1 MAQSLGVAQP
11 GDQVMSDPVH
21 DHSLRRRLVPSSV
34 DSLMPIHPL
43 AVVDPQAEIHPE
55 ATVGPFCY
63 VRGKVHLAAG
73 VELVS
78 HASVY
83 GRATIGAGTRIF
95 PGAVVGA
102 DPQDLKYKGEDS
114 ELVIGERCRIHECA
128 TISKGTA
135 TGAMTTRIGDDVLV
149 MAYAHIAHDCE
160 VGNSVVIAN
169 SAQLAGHCRIGRKA
183 IIGGMV
189 GLHHFVTVGE
199 LSIVSAMCGV
209 RFDIPPY
216 VMAEGNPAEPR
227 NINIIG
233 LRRDGLGEAEVA
245 DLREA
250 FRDLYHD
257 RGATPLREAV
267 EEVRDRFQAKVGSAT
282 LKLCDWIDAHLE
294 NAIKGRM
301 AEAHRTAVV
310 VGKANTG
317 ATRPT
322 TCQHCGKVFQ
332 AQVRADA
339 FLAAC
344 SHCGRQQTVEAQ
356 A

>member
-1 MAQSLGVAQP
+1 MGY
-11 GDQVMSDPVH
+11 PVH
-21 DHSLRRRLVPSSV
+21 ASSLRRTLLPSSV
-34 DSLMPIHPL
+34 HFPMPIHPL

-63 VRGKVHLAAG
+63 VRGKVRLAAG

-83 GRATIGAGTRIF
+83 GRASIGAGTRIF

-114 ELVIGERCRIHECA
+114 EVVVGERCRIHECA
-128 TISKGTA
+128 TISRGTA
-135 TGAMTTRIGDDVLV
+135 TGAMTTRVGDDVLV

-160 VGNSVVIAN
+160 VGNSVIIAN
-169 SAQLAGHCRIGRKA
+169 GAQLAGHCRIGRKA

-189 GLHHFVTVGE
+189 GMHHFVTVGE

-227 NINIIG
+227 NVNVIG
-233 LRRDGLGEAEVA
+233 LRRDGIGEAEVA

-267 EEVRDRFQAKVGSAT
+267 DEVRDRFLSKVGSPT
-282 LKLCDWIDAHLE
+282 LKLCDWIESHLE
-294 NAIKGRM
+294 NAVKGRM

-310 VGKANTG
+310 GGKANTG
-317 ATRPT
+317 ATRPVI
-322 TCQHCGKVFQ
+322 CVHCTKEFQ
-332 AQVRADA
+332 AQVRAEEY
-339 FLAAC
+339 LAAC
-344 SHCGRQQTVEAQ
+344 THCGRQQPVQPRA
-356 A
+356 